1 METGGDTVTVGV
13 ALTVIVTCCVA
24 VQPFV
29 LPVTVYVAVLGGKAV
44 TTTPDVALR
53 LAAGA
58 HVYVVAPYARKVK
71 LSPEQRLGA
80 GGTTEITGIVLTVT
94 RTVVLDWHIPLVPV
108 TVYKVVTVGL
118 AVTVAPVVA
127 LSPAAGAQV

>member
-1 METGGDTVTVGV
+1 
-13 ALTVIVTCCVA
+13 VA

-44 TTTPDVALR
+44 TTTPAVALR

-58 HVYVVAPYARKVK
+58 QVYVVAPYARRVK

-94 RTVVLDWHIPLVPV
+94 STVVLEEHMPLVPV
-108 TVYKVVTVGL
+108 TLYNVVTMGL

-127 LSPAAGAQV
+127 LKPAAGAHV